1 MAGEVEE
8 RGFADVMVDAIGAMF
23 PEKGGT
29 MDRVITQ
36 GSAELASALFGG
48 SDAYVAYGDGQKA
61 VEVDAPQIQ
70 PEQPVQAVEAR
81 RFNRNAAG
89 WRCSNRSVFHQQ
101 HQRERTSAMTL
112 GELAFYGFVV
122 WMVYMMTF
130 RHKQFMELNEH
141 MKGNVKDA
149 KDGASKA
156 AGVGMKVL
164 GCS

>member
-1 MAGEVEE
+1 
-8 RGFADVMVDAIGAMF
+8 
-23 PEKGGT
+23 
-29 MDRVITQ
+29 
-36 GSAELASALFGG
+36 
-48 SDAYVAYGDGQKA
+48 
-61 VEVDAPQIQ
+61 
-70 PEQPVQAVEAR
+70 
-81 RFNRNAAG
+81 
-89 WRCSNRSVFHQQ
+89 
-101 HQRERTSAMTL
+101 MTL

-164 GCS
+164 GMFLKK